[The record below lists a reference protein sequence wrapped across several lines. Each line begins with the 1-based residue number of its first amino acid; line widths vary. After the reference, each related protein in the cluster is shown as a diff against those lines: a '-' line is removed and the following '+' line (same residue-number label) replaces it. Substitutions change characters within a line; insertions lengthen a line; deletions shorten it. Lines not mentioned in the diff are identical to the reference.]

1 MIWKDPGRSDF
12 ANSSEGFWRSSGA
25 GVEPTGSQRRMDQVA
40 GKEIACEQK
49 VMFETIESAMAR
61 GVGRK
66 GNNL

>member
-1 MIWKDPGRSDF
+1 MISRILAKASG
-12 ANSSEGFWRSSGA
+12 NLGGGA

-49 VMFETIESAMAR
+49 VMFGTIESAMAR
-61 GVGRK
+61 GVARK